1 MVDATLSNNRCQC
14 NFNGQPVLSSSNQ
27 NIKQTVLYCLC
38 CLSMTGG
45 GGLNVAHDDET
56 VNSTLTFDNVTLIG
70 NSAA

>member
-1 MVDATLSNNRCQC
+1 
-14 NFNGQPVLSSSNQ
+14 
-27 NIKQTVLYCLC
+27 
-38 CLSMTGG
+38 MTGG